1 MKELE
6 ILKWVYISIGLF
18 IALGLYMFFF
28 HKKQFFG
35 EKSNKYI
42 KNLGETI
49 HSIGHDSQKGGES
62 FQKTIQIGSPILLI
76 IGIAAFISFIVVGT
90 KHR

>member
-1 MKELE
+1 MKRLE
-6 ILKWVYISIGLF
+6 ILEWVYISIGLF
-18 IALGLYMFFF
+18 ITLGSYFFFF

-49 HSIGHDSQKGGES
+49 HSIGDVSQKGGES
-62 FQKTIQIGSPILLI
+62 FQKTIQIGGPILFL
-76 IGIAAFISFIVVGT
+76 IGIAAFISFIVVAT